1 MNNENNSNGLS
12 RNICTNAPGA
22 LMAAKLYK
30 KYNEDKYLSDAKI
43 LHKFA
48 YDNNY
53 LTLGDGRIEE
63 PPLTYTQGTYG
74 EASRQLY
81 HITNEK
87 YYLTCAEKVISYVT
101 TSDRCL
107 TNGILRNEGQ
117 SMDQSIFKAVLIPY
131 IVNLAL
137 DEAANSTLRQNLILF
152 LRKNAETLSA
162 NLTRGTYP
170 EMYCNY
176 YWGSIFTG
184 NIASMGAQASG
195 ASLLEGVLRLNT
207 ALGNN

>member
-1 MNNENNSNGLS
+1 
-12 RNICTNAPGA
+12 
-22 LMAAKLYK
+22 MA
-30 KYNEDKYLSDAKI
+30 
-43 LHKFA
+43 F
-48 YDNNY
+48 
-53 LTLGDGRIEE
+53 
-63 PPLTYTQGTYG
+63 
-74 EASRQLY
+74 
-81 HITNEK
+81 
-87 YYLTCAEKVISYVT
+87 CVMKVRLWT
-101 TSDRCL
+101 
-107 TNGILRNEGQ
+107 
-117 SMDQSIFKAVLIPY
+117 QSIFKAVLIPY

-162 NLTRGTYP
+162 NLIRGTYP

-195 ASLLEGVLRLNT
+195 ASLLEGVLRLNI